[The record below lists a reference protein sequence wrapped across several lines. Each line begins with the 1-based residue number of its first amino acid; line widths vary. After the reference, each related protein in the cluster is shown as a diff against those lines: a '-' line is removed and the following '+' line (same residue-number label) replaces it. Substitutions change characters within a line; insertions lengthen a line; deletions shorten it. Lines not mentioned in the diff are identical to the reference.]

1 MKNMTKEQNM
11 DILGRMGE
19 KYVTNHLTK
28 QGVVVE
34 QALNHFDMVKDMTA
48 DGKTVEVKT
57 QVPFIMKKAFSF
69 KKYSNNLKKCRSV
82 DDLYFIAVPAPK
94 HKFDR
99 EGWLFRIDPKT
110 FRTEEYK
117 TKGGLEMILI
127 PIDQEAVTP
136 IHKIDSE
143 ITDEMMKYTS
153 SDY

>member
-1 MKNMTKEQNM
+1 MAQVDRMST
-11 DILGRMGE
+11 LGSIGE
-19 KYVTNHLTK
+19 KIISNYLISLGK
-28 QGVVVE
+28 KVE
-34 QALNHFDMVKDMTA
+34 VALNPYDNEKDLKC
-48 DGKTVEVKT
+48 DGKSVEVKT

-94 HKFDR
+94 HKFDH
-99 EGWLFRIDPKT
+99 EGWLFHIDPKT